1 MTNPITLDALRILDA
16 IDRNKSF
23 AAAAEELF
31 RVPSAVSYTVKKLE
45 DDLGVVIFDRSKRRA
60 EFTPSGQLLLKHG
73 RSILNA
79 TENLSNMVIQ
89 AESGWEPE
97 LRICIDNIMNC
108 SPMYSLISEFQHLHP
123 HVEIRLVEEVFGGT
137 FDALNSGRVDLA
149 VGTPEDIDSLKYHY
163 LDIGK
168 IHFVFAIAKEHPLT
182 QLPQPIAIDEVKKY
196 PSVVVSDSSRNL
208 PAKSSGI
215 FEGQQRL
222 TVPTVDKKIM
232 CHKLGLGVGYLP
244 LFRIGE
250 ELDMGSLVIL
260 ETLPPTNRENNVGI
274 AWRKD
279 KSGKALNWFIERLL
293 KMNRDAFV
301 R

>member
-1 MTNPITLDALRILDA
+1 ME
-16 IDRNKSF
+16 KSF

-45 DDLGVVIFDRSKRRA
+45 EDLGVVIFDRSKRKA
-60 EFTPSGQLLLKHG
+60 EFTPTGQLLLKHG
-73 RSILNA
+73 RTILNA
-79 TENLSNMVIQ
+79 TENLSTLVIQ

-108 SPMYSLISEFQHLHP
+108 SPIYSLIGEFQKQYP

-149 VGTPEDIDSLKYHY
+149 IGTAEDIDSIKYQY

-168 IHFVFAIAKEHPLT
+168 INFVFAVAYDHPLT
-182 QLPQPIAIDEVKKY
+182 KLPRPITIEEVKKY

-215 FEGQQRL
+215 FEGQRRL

-232 CHKLGLGVGYLP
+232 SHVLGLGVGYLP
-244 LFRIGE
+244 LFRINQ
-250 ELDMGSLVIL
+250 ELDSGALVII
-260 ETLPPTNRENNVGI
+260 ETSPATNRTNNVGI
-274 AWRKD
+274 AWRKEN
-279 KSGKALNWFIERLL
+279 SGKALKWFIERLINI
-293 KMNRDAFV
+293 KREAFIS
-301 R
+301 